1 MITATKPTSPL
12 FTSSLDTFTFKISGD
27 TATVTIKCN
36 GMELLSETYYPV
48 SGSITIYDLGTLI
61 ADAVRPTVTASFTI
75 DITEHQ
81 GESDIATWSSGAI
94 IAYYATVDIDMSCPS
109 FIDRYFLT
117 LLDGTKLTRLG
128 HREYLHAAGIHSSTP
143 TVVAQ
148 FFKDNQVTTVQV
160 PSSATPTHT
169 ANGITSFDVS
179 PDRYCDASEGDL
191 FAYTVTVGDRTQQY
205 QIDHTGSIADPV
217 LLFTNSFGCQEIFYC
232 LGKKKIAP
240 IFERKS
246 AVIGGK
252 KINYQVKET
261 RTFEGDTGIIP
272 PSMAHF
278 AETCCAPMRF
288 TCSVTMPRISK
299 SPSQTP
305 RASAPTRLT
314 TSLSSPSH
322 TSTLSASR
330 MSCSKTSTPLQA
342 RSSTVP
348 STIRSIKLLQIWQTT
363 QTTRPPRPS
372 TSTSCAVPST
382 SRASTAR
389 PLT

>member
-81 GESDIATWSSGAI
+81 GDTNIATWSSGAI
-94 IAYYATVDIDMSCPS
+94 TAYYATVDIDMSCSS

-128 HREYLHAAGIHSSTP
+128 HREYLHAAGINSSTP

-278 AETCCAPMRF
+278 AEDLLRSDEVYLFRDYGQDKQITL
-288 TCSVTMPRISK
+288 TDSK
-299 SPSQTP
+299 SERTNEADDLAEFTFSYQYSQRIQNVVFKNIDTSSGKIFD
-305 RASAPTRLT
+305 ASFDDTFN
-314 TSLSSPSH
+314 
-322 TSTLSASR
+322 
-330 MSCSKTSTPLQA
+330 
-342 RSSTVP
+342 
-348 STIRSIKLLQIWQTT
+348 
-363 QTTRPPRPS
+363 
-372 TSTSCAVPST
+372 
-382 SRASTAR
+382 
-389 PLT
+389 

>member
-94 IAYYATVDIDMSCPS
+94 TAYYATVDIDMSCSS

-128 HREYLHAAGIHSSTP
+128 HREYLHAAGINSSTP

-179 PDRYCDASEGDL
+179 PDRYCDASEGYL

-246 AVIGGK
+246 AVIGAK
-252 KINYQVKET
+252 
-261 RTFEGDTGIIP
+261 R
-272 PSMAHF
+272 
-278 AETCCAPMRF
+278 
-288 TCSVTMPRISK
+288 
-299 SPSQTP
+299 
-305 RASAPTRLT
+305 
-314 TSLSSPSH
+314 
-322 TSTLSASR
+322 
-330 MSCSKTSTPLQA
+330 
-342 RSSTVP
+342 
-348 STIRSIKLLQIWQTT
+348 
-363 QTTRPPRPS
+363 
-372 TSTSCAVPST
+372 
-382 SRASTAR
+382 
-389 PLT
+389 